1 MKINK
6 KIDNVYHIE
15 FGSDDDRANA
25 RIYRYDTGQLIKF
38 YDIPDDVEVQFSN
51 EHSTNGTINKRITD
65 SMVQIPDSLLTSK
78 DNIIAYIKYIDENS
92 ETTTKLIKFG
102 LLDRAKPGDYVSPDE
117 EPSFRSFVE
126 EQLKEAK
133 ETVEKNKD
141 YLKETIENTE
151 KSKEYMDATDANRRT
166 VEGLTEKNKEYAT
179 QTENNAESANTSASN
194 ASESASNASQSASN
208 AKGSAY
214 NASVSAK
221 EAKDAA
227 VKAGTS
233 ESNAKEAE
241 NNINSAV
248 TEFEQTK
255 RESLTEIG
263 NLTTNS
269 KKEISDL
276 TETKKTELNKVND
289 DITKNAGELK
299 EAIVNVADAKKEEI
313 SQKGLEVLAS
323 IPEEFGKVENA
334 TLIKPTEL
342 ETEINLTDS
351 SDMNIQ
357 ELHLFGRTEQKTTK
371 GIQLLN
377 LKDAKGG
384 TGEGVT
390 YTVNAD
396 GSVAR
401 KGTATGYVGNVWL
414 RGAYYEN
421 TENKEIFLILEAGK
435 TYYIKDVVLVNGQ
448 VSVTS
453 KNKVES
459 NYLVTINENEYP
471 EGFKVTGIRN
481 PAQTSGKTYND
492 IIYPIIAESSTA
504 IEYEE
509 YTGGQPSPNPDYP
522 QEMNCVENPTVSVAG
537 KNLLVNNA
545 KSKQIRNLIY
555 TVNEDKS
562 ISVKGTYEVGKDVT
576 ESDIYLFGTFND
588 EGQYVYIPKG
598 RYSINTI
605 SVPNGTY
612 IAREKTKGSIINSEN
627 IIKTLSEQDCYF
639 YSWVFRITKDGTYN
653 STIYPQME
661 VGNTATEYE
670 PYKEIQSAQQTCELS
685 GIGDVKDELIVRA
698 DGTGQLIQR
707 LLEEEL
713 NDNSDYVTWYANT
726 NTYGFL
732 RKESKWLFRANKI
745 NIKSNK
751 LKGITKEVGN
761 PGTYDKNGIFVDV
774 AGLYIKI
781 SKKYLT
787 EYTVDALK
795 TYLRDNPITVV
806 GLLKE
811 PIVTELS
818 SEEVQKILALHTN
831 KPNTTIWNDQDA
843 EMQVTYVA
851 DTKSYIDNKFKELSN
866 AIVASASEAE

>member
-208 AKGSAY
+208 AKGSAD

-384 TGEGVT
+384 TGDGVT
-390 YTVNAD
+390 YTPNGD
-396 GSVAR
+396 GSF
-401 KGTATGYVGNVWL
+401 KKTGTATGQAGNIWL
-414 RGAYYEN
+414 KGDYYSDL
-421 TENKEIFLILEAGK
+421 ENKTPIITLEVGK
-435 TYYIKDVVLVNGQ
+435 SYYIKDCAIFQGQTIIASGNGQ
-448 VSVTS
+448 VFNVTGE
-453 KNKVES
+453 KH
-459 NYLVTINENEYP
+459 P
-471 EGFKVTGIRN
+471 EGIKITGIRN
-481 PAQTSGKTYND
+481 TGFTLNKTYNEV
-492 IIYPIIAESSTA
+492 IYPIVAESSTA
-504 IEYEE
+504 VDWEE

-522 QEMNCVENPTVSVAG
+522 QGIVSVENPTVTIQG
-537 KNLLVNNA
+537 KNLYSIFENNSYG
-545 KSKQIRNLIY
+545 KKQLINGVTYTKNADGSLTIKGKATTTSRYNLITNQLSAKLFARHIDEQY
-555 TVNEDKS
+555 TLKIFGLPSNCC
-562 ISVKGTYEVGKDVT
+562 YEVSFAGMRYGETKNTFTNVKENFKKRYTELRIPEGVT
-576 ESDIYLFGTFND
+576 VST
-588 EGQYVYIPKG
+588 
-598 RYSINTI
+598 
-605 SVPNGTY
+605 
-612 IAREKTKGSIINSEN
+612 
-627 IIKTLSEQDCYF
+627 
-639 YSWVFRITKDGTYN
+639 
-653 STIYPQME
+653 TIYPML
-661 VGNTATEYE
+661 VLGDTITEYE
-670 PYKEIQSAQQTCELS
+670 PYKEIQTVQPTCELN
-685 GIGDVKDELIVRA
+685 GIDDVRDELIVRA

>member
-1 MKINK
+1 
-6 KIDNVYHIE
+6 
-15 FGSDDDRANA
+15 
-25 RIYRYDTGQLIKF
+25 
-38 YDIPDDVEVQFSN
+38 
-51 EHSTNGTINKRITD
+51 
-65 SMVQIPDSLLTSK
+65 
-78 DNIIAYIKYIDENS
+78 
-92 ETTTKLIKFG
+92 
-102 LLDRAKPGDYVSPDE
+102 
-117 EPSFRSFVE
+117 
-126 EQLKEAK
+126 
-133 ETVEKNKD
+133 
-141 YLKETIENTE
+141 
-151 KSKEYMDATDANRRT
+151 
-166 VEGLTEKNKEYAT
+166 
-179 QTENNAESANTSASN
+179 
-194 ASESASNASQSASN
+194 
-208 AKGSAY
+208 
-214 NASVSAK
+214 
-221 EAKDAA
+221 
-227 VKAGTS
+227 
-233 ESNAKEAE
+233 
-241 NNINSAV
+241 
-248 TEFEQTK
+248 
-255 RESLTEIG
+255 
-263 NLTTNS
+263 
-269 KKEISDL
+269 
-276 TETKKTELNKVND
+276 
-289 DITKNAGELK
+289 
-299 EAIVNVADAKKEEI
+299 
-313 SQKGLEVLAS
+313 
-323 IPEEFGKVENA
+323 
-334 TLIKPTEL
+334 
-342 ETEINLTDS
+342 
-351 SDMNIQ
+351 
-357 ELHLFGRTEQKTTK
+357 
-371 GIQLLN
+371 
-377 LKDAKGG
+377 
-384 TGEGVT
+384 
-390 YTVNAD
+390 
-396 GSVAR
+396 
-401 KGTATGYVGNVWL
+401 
-414 RGAYYEN
+414 
-421 TENKEIFLILEAGK
+421 
-435 TYYIKDVVLVNGQ
+435 
-448 VSVTS
+448 
-453 KNKVES
+453 
-459 NYLVTINENEYP
+459 
-471 EGFKVTGIRN
+471 
-481 PAQTSGKTYND
+481 
-492 IIYPIIAESSTA
+492 
-504 IEYEE
+504 
-509 YTGGQPSPNPDYP
+509 
-522 QEMNCVENPTVSVAG
+522 MNCVENPTVSVAG

-761 PGTYDKNGIFVDV
+761 SGTYDKNGIFVDV

>member
-208 AKGSAY
+208 AKGSAD

-384 TGEGVT
+384 TGDGVT
-390 YTVNAD
+390 YTPNGD
-396 GSVAR
+396 GSF
-401 KGTATGYVGNVWL
+401 KKTGTATGQAGNIWLKGDYYSDWENRTPIITLEVG
-414 RGAYYEN
+414 
-421 TENKEIFLILEAGK
+421 KS
-435 TYYIKDVVLVNGQ
+435 YYIKDCAIFQGQ
-448 VSVTS
+448 TNIASGSRYTIINVTGE
-453 KNKVES
+453 K
-459 NYLVTINENEYP
+459 YP
-471 EGFKVTGIRN
+471 EGIKITGIRN
-481 PAQTSGKTYND
+481 IGFALNKTYNEV
-492 IIYPIIAESSTA
+492 IYPIIAESSTA
-504 IEYEE
+504 VDWEE

-522 QEMNCVENPTVSVAG
+522 QGMNCVKNPVIKIAG
-537 KNLLVNNA
+537 KNLLDCSNKEFSTKCYINEKANILGRALQNN
-545 KSKQIRNLIY
+545 SELGYCFPVTQ
-555 TVNEDKS
+555 
-562 ISVKGTYEVGKDVT
+562 GKYNIFAST
-576 ESDIYLFGTFND
+576 NFRTAFSREKLD
-588 EGQYVYIPKG
+588 E
-598 RYSINTI
+598 NA
-605 SVPNGTY
+605 NGTINVSGVATTKAKATIEAKEDGY
-612 IAREKTKGSIINSEN
+612 IYV
-627 IIKTLSEQDCYF
+627 C
-639 YSWVFRITKDGTYN
+639 N
-653 STIYPQME
+653 STDFYKNEKKLMISKME
-661 VGNTATEYE
+661 ANEYE
-670 PYKEIQSAQQTCELS
+670 EYKEIQTAQPTCELN
-685 GIGDVKDELIVRA
+685 GIDDVRDELIVRA
-698 DGTGQLIQR
+698 DGTGTLIQR
-707 LLEEEL
+707 IYRIKNYIFPLSSAGKDDTAQKTVLYYSRIVGAPIAL
-713 NDNSDYVTWYANT
+713 AT
-726 NTYGFL
+726 NFEQE
-732 RKESKWLFRANKI
+732 RVMC
-745 NIKSNK
+745 NK
-751 LKGITKEVGN
+751 LRWAQHNIWGNAVNDKPYLIEIYSTSESLPPQMVIRVPKDIDVEEFVGS
-761 PGTYDKNGIFVDV
+761 
-774 AGLYIKI
+774 GLDIQYKI
-781 SKKYLT
+781 
-787 EYTVDALK
+787 
-795 TYLRDNPITVV
+795 
-806 GLLKE
+806 KE
-811 PIVTELS
+811 PIVTNLS
-818 SEEVQKILALHTN
+818 AEEVQKILALHTN
-831 KPNTTIWNDQDA
+831 KPNTTIWNDHNAD
-843 EMQVTYVA
+843 MQITYIA
-851 DTKSYIDNKFKELSN
+851 DTKSYIDKKFKELSD

>member
-208 AKGSAY
+208 AKGSAD

-435 TYYIKDVVLVNGQ
+435 TYYIKDVVLFNGQ

>member
-38 YDIPDDVEVQFSN
+38 YDIPDGVEVQFSN

-102 LLDRAKPGDYVSPDE
+102 LLDRAKPSDYVSPDE

-141 YLKETIENTE
+141 YLEETIENTE

-166 VEGLTEKNKEYAT
+166 VERLTEKNKEYAT
-179 QTENNAESANTSASN
+179 QTEGNAESASTSASN

-208 AKGSAY
+208 SASSAT
-214 NASVSAK
+214 NASASAK

-269 KKEISDL
+269 KEEISDL
-276 TETKKTELNKVND
+276 TDAKKAELNKIND
-289 DITKNAGELK
+289 DITQNAGELK
-299 EAIVNVADAKKEEI
+299 EAIVETADAKKEEI
-313 SQKGLEVLAS
+313 NQKGLEVLAS
-323 IPEEFGKVENA
+323 IPEDLSKVEDA
-334 TLIKPTEL
+334 TLIKATESG
-342 ETEINLTDS
+342 TEINLTDS

-357 ELHLFGRTEQKTTK
+357 ELHFFGKSEQKTTK
-371 GIQLLN
+371 GMQLLD
-377 LKDAKGG
+377 LSSMKSG
-384 TGEGVT
+384 TGDGLT
-390 YTVNAD
+390 YTNRGD
-396 GSVAR
+396 GSVQVS
-401 KGTATGYVGNVWL
+401 GTATSQVGNIWFKGKYDTNSEKL
-414 RGAYYEN
+414 
-421 TENKEIFLILEAGK
+421 TTLLTLEAGK
-435 TYYIKDVVLVNGQ
+435 KYYIKDCILFEGVTNINTQTEVIE
-448 VSVTS
+448 VSA
-453 KNKVES
+453 E
-459 NYLVTINENEYP
+459 EYP
-471 EGFKVTGIRN
+471 EGRRITGIRN
-481 PAQTSGKTYND
+481 PRQVVGKTYNEV
-492 IIYPIIAESSTA
+492 IYPLIAESSTA
-504 IEYEE
+504 VEWEE
-509 YTGGQPSPNPDYP
+509 YTGGQPSPSPDYL
-522 QEMNCVENPTVSVAG
+522 QEMSCVENPTVSVAG
-537 KNLLVNNA
+537 KNLLPNNA
-545 KSKQIRNLIY
+545 KNKTIRNLIY

-562 ISVKGTYEVGKDVT
+562 ISVKGTYKVGKDVT

-605 SVPNGTY
+605 SVPSGIY
-612 IAREKTKGSIINSEN
+612 IAREKTKGSIITTEN

-639 YSWVFRITKDGTYN
+639 YSWIFRITKDDTYN
-653 STIYPQME
+653 STIYPQLE
-661 VGNTATEYE
+661 KGNMSTEYE
-670 PYKEIQSAQQTCELS
+670 EYKEIQSAQQTCELN

-761 PGTYDKNGIFVDV
+761 PGTYDKNGIFVDT

-795 TYLRDNPITVV
+795 TYLSDNPITVV

-831 KPNTTIWNDQDA
+831 KPNTTIWNDQDS

>member
-38 YDIPDDVEVQFSN
+38 YDIPDGVEVQFSN

-102 LLDRAKPGDYVSPDE
+102 LLDRAKPSDYVSPDE

-141 YLKETIENTE
+141 YLKETIENAG

-179 QTENNAESANTSASN
+179 QTESNAESANTSASN

-208 AKGSAY
+208 AASSAT
-214 NASVSAK
+214 NASASAK

-269 KKEISDL
+269 KKEIINL
-276 TETKKTELNKVND
+276 TDAKKTELNKIND
-289 DITKNAGELK
+289 DITQNAGELK
-299 EAIVNVADAKKEEI
+299 EAIVNAADAKKEEI
-313 SQKGLEVLAS
+313 NQKGLEVLAS

-334 TLIKPTEL
+334 TLIKPTESG
-342 ETEINLTDS
+342 TEINLTDS

-357 ELHLFGRTEQKTTK
+357 ELHFFGKSEQKTTK
-371 GIQLLN
+371 GIQLLD
-377 LKDAKGG
+377 LSSMKSG
-384 TGEGVT
+384 TGDGLT
-390 YTVNAD
+390 YTNRGD
-396 GSVAR
+396 GSVQVS
-401 KGTATGYVGNVWL
+401 GTATSQVGNIWFKGKYDTNSEKL
-414 RGAYYEN
+414 
-421 TENKEIFLILEAGK
+421 TTLLTLEAGK
-435 TYYIKDVVLVNGQ
+435 KYYIKDCILFEGVTNINTQTEVIE
-448 VSVTS
+448 VSA
-453 KNKVES
+453 E
-459 NYLVTINENEYP
+459 EYP
-471 EGFKVTGIRN
+471 EGRRITGIRN
-481 PAQTSGKTYND
+481 PRQVVGKTYNEV
-492 IIYPIIAESSTA
+492 IYPLIAESSTA
-504 IEYEE
+504 VEWEE
-509 YTGGQPSPNPDYP
+509 YTGGQPSPSPDYL
-522 QEMNCVENPTVSVAG
+522 QEMSCVENPTVSAAG
-537 KNLLVNNA
+537 KNLLPNNA
-545 KSKQIRNLIY
+545 KNKTIRNLIY

-562 ISVKGTYEVGKDVT
+562 ISVKGTYKVGKDVT

-605 SVPNGTY
+605 SVPSGIY
-612 IAREKTKGSIINSEN
+612 IAREKTKGSIITTEN

-639 YSWVFRITKDGTYN
+639 YSWIFRITKDGTYN
-653 STIYPQME
+653 STIYPQLE
-661 VGNTATEYE
+661 KGNMSTEYE
-670 PYKEIQSAQQTCELS
+670 EYKEIQSTQLTCELN
-685 GIGDVKDELIVRA
+685 GIDDVKDELIVRA

-707 LLEEEL
+707 IYRIK
-713 NDNSDYVTWYANT
+713 DYIFPLSSAGKDDTAQKTVLYYSRIVGAPIALAT
-726 NTYGFL
+726 NFEQE
-732 RKESKWLFRANKI
+732 RVMC
-745 NIKSNK
+745 NK
-751 LKGITKEVGN
+751 LRWAQHNIWGN
-761 PGTYDKNGIFVDV
+761 AVNDKPYLIEIYSTSESLPPQMVIRVPKDIDVEEFVDS
-774 AGLYIKI
+774 GLDIQYKIK
-781 SKKYLT
+781 K
-787 EYTVDALK
+787 
-795 TYLRDNPITVV
+795 
-806 GLLKE
+806 

-831 KPNTTIWNDQDA
+831 KPNTTLWNDRNA

-851 DTKSYIDNKFKELSN
+851 DTKSYIDKKFKELSD